1 MKVTRSRFTKDTKHC
16 HKLIY
21 LLESYCPLSYTFPAH
36 LILFILKKSFTIASG
51 HDMSDVCN
59 PRAILHIHDVLSE
72 LFYQYYGMCKENT
85 VFQPYRIEMLK
96 NHSGLQS
103 GHAS

>member
-1 MKVTRSRFTKDTKHC
+1 MSQTDLPFRE
-16 HKLIY
+16 
-21 LLESYCPLSYTFPAH
+21 LLPFELYIPCSFD
-36 LILFILKKSFTIASG
+36 FIHIKKKSFTIASG
-51 HDMSDVCN
+51 QDMSDVCN
-59 PRAILHIHDVLSE
+59 PRAIIHIHDVLSE

>member
-1 MKVTRSRFTKDTKHC
+1 MSQTDLPFRE
-16 HKLIY
+16 
-21 LLESYCPLSYTFPAH
+21 LLPFELYIPCSFDFIH
-36 LILFILKKSFTIASG
+36 ILKKSFTIASG

-59 PRAILHIHDVLSE
+59 PRAIIHIHDVLSE

-85 VFQPYRIEMLK
+85 VFQLYRIEMLK

>member
-1 MKVTRSRFTKDTKHC
+1 
-16 HKLIY
+16 
-21 LLESYCPLSYTFPAH
+21 
-36 LILFILKKSFTIASG
+36 
-51 HDMSDVCN
+51 MSDVCY

-85 VFQPYRIEMLK
+85 VFQPYRIKMLK

>member
-1 MKVTRSRFTKDTKHC
+1 
-16 HKLIY
+16 
-21 LLESYCPLSYTFPAH
+21 
-36 LILFILKKSFTIASG
+36 
-51 HDMSDVCN
+51 MSDVYN
-59 PRAILHIHDVLSE
+59 PRAIIHIHDVLSE

>member
-1 MKVTRSRFTKDTKHC
+1 MPQTD
-16 HKLIY
+16 
-21 LLESYCPLSYTFPAH
+21 LSFRELVPFELFITAH

-59 PRAILHIHDVLSE
+59 PRAIIHIHDVLSE

-85 VFQPYRIEMLK
+85 VFQPFRIEMLK

>member
-1 MKVTRSRFTKDTKHC
+1 MSQTDLPFRE
-16 HKLIY
+16 
-21 LLESYCPLSYTFPAH
+21 LLPFELYIPFIH
-36 LILFILKKSFTIASG
+36 ILKKSFTIASG
-51 HDMSDVCN
+51 HDMSGVCN
-59 PRAILHIHDVLSE
+59 LRAILHIHDVLSE